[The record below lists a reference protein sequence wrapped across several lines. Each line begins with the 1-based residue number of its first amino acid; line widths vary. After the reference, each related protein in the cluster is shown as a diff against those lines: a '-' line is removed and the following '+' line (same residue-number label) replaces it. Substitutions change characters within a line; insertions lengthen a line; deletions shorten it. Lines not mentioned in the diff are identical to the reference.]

1 MTRANGNGTGAPTA
15 ASASDRPVLSVR
27 DLRTEFDTDG
37 GTLTAVDGVSFDVHA
52 GETVCLVGE
61 SGCGKTV
68 TCESVTGLSTPP
80 GRITDGTV
88 RFHGTDLVQC
98 SDRELRG
105 VRGDGIAHVF
115 QNPQGALDP
124 VYSVGAQITEAIHI
138 HRDVSERAARDRAVD
153 LLDRVGIP
161 DPSARFDEYPHEFSG
176 GMQQR
181 VAIAVAL
188 AADPDL
194 LVADEPTTAL
204 DVTIQASVLSLFRE
218 LQAERE
224 MATLFVTHDL
234 GVVAEVADRVVVMY
248 GGKVME
254 RGPVGEVLSDPAHPY
269 TRALLEC
276 LPGRGAATTGIP
288 GDVPDPADPPRGCRF
303 HPRCPHAVDACRT
316 GAQPPRF
323 EVGETAADGHGPSTH
338 DVSCV
343 HYDGEDTRA
352 DELRRDPGETDPP
365 GERVAG
371 DGGTAGGERGE

>member
-1 MTRANGNGTGAPTA
+1 MTRGDRTGATA
-15 ASASDRPVLSVR
+15 GGSTRDRPVLSVR
-27 DLRTEFDTDG
+27 DLRTEFDTDDG
-37 GTLTAVDGVSFDVHA
+37 RLTAVDGVSFDVHA

-68 TCESVTGLSTPP
+68 TCESITGLSVPL
-80 GRITDGTV
+80 GRVTDGTV
-88 RFHGTDLVQC
+88 RFRGTDLVQC
-98 SDRELRG
+98 SDRDLRE
-105 VRGDGIAHVF
+105 VRGAGIAHVF

-124 VYSVGAQITEAIHI
+124 VYAVGEQITEAIHI
-138 HRDVSERAARDRAVD
+138 HRDVSDRAARDRAAD

-161 DPSARFDEYPHEFSG
+161 DPSARFDDYPHELSG

-276 LPGRGAATTGIP
+276 LPGRAAAMTGIP
-288 GDVPDPADPPRGCRF
+288 GDVPDPADPPHGCRF
-303 HPRCPHAVDACRT
+303 HPRCPHAVEACRT

-323 EVGETAADGHGPSTH
+323 DVDETAADGREESTH

-343 HYDGEDTRA
+343 HYEGGKARA
-352 DELRRDPGETDPP
+352 NELRRDPGETDPP
-365 GERVAG
+365 GEQVAG
-371 DGGTAGGERGE
+371 DGGTTGGERGE